1 MKNKIHLENNW
12 IALEHK
18 SKSDAMV
25 LLKRIGRF
33 RSQFKMISEQ
43 VVLSEQLVRIR
54 KNNN

>member
-25 LLKRIGRF
+25 LLKRIG
-33 RSQFKMISEQ
+33 SLEASLK
-43 VVLSEQLVRIR
+43 
-54 KNNN
+54 